1 MVAATLADVGGAR
14 AWAVDRGREA
24 GLGEDDLF
32 ALEIVV
38 AEALTNVVRHAYG
51 GQPPDRDGEDIAL
64 TLRVADGRL
73 QVLVRDW
80 GEKFELAA
88 DAGDID
94 LDELRTGGYGLY
106 ILKELMD
113 DVTADTSHDEGTEL
127 RMERRIGVDRG

>member
-14 AWAVDRGREA
+14 AWVVERGREA
-24 GLGEDDLF
+24 DLGEEDLF
-32 ALEIVV
+32 ALEIAV
-38 AEALTNVVRHAYG
+38 AEALTNVVRHAYENE
-51 GQPPDRDGEDIAL
+51 PPGPDGKDIEVRLRIDADE
-64 TLRVADGRL
+64 LRVD
-73 QVLVRDW
+73 VRDW

-94 LDELRTGGYGLY
+94 LDEPQTGGYGLY

-113 DVTADTSHDEGTEL
+113 DVTTDTSHPEGTEL